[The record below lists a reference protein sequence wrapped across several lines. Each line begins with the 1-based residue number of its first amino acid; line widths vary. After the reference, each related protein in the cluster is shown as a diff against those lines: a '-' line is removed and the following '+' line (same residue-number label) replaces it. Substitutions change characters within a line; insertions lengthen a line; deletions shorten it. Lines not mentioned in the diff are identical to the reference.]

1 MAAVPLRG
9 GRSPFFSAGIICCG
23 ACGST
28 AAWRRKDG
36 RRRSSSG
43 SPESRTNFAAPNGF
57 TFPTGPNR
65 QMLSRNG
72 LVRSFP
78 LRSRCRSNR
87 TRLRAVA
94 WSGLT
99 GVARSAS
106 SQVDERTLGGIHAR
120 INRAARSHRAAN
132 GFHALGV
139 RDDPM
144 RRSSPDRRELRLTRA
159 SVGPGRLPSRCH
171 VGRHQAGAARPATA
185 RRPRHSPRVD
195 EEKLQVQPRR
205 LDPRPNRS
213 VGQLTDCRDA
223 DVL

>member
-1 MAAVPLRG
+1 MIVVRQ
-9 GRSPFFSAGIICCG
+9 GRLTKLGWTASNTAPRHQSEQGAGC
-23 ACGST
+23 
-28 AAWRRKDG
+28 RR
-36 RRRSSSG
+36 
-43 SPESRTNFAAPNGF
+43 P
-57 TFPTGPNR
+57 
-65 QMLSRNG
+65 
-72 LVRSFP
+72 
-78 LRSRCRSNR
+78 

-120 INRAARSHRAAN
+120 INRAARSLTRAN

-139 RDDPM
+139 RDNPM
-144 RRSSPDRRELRLTRA
+144 RRSWPDRRELRLTRA

-171 VGRHQAGAARPATA
+171 VGRHQAGAARPVTA
-185 RRPRHSPRVD
+185 RRHPPRVD
-195 EEKLQVQPRR
+195 EEKHPVQPRR